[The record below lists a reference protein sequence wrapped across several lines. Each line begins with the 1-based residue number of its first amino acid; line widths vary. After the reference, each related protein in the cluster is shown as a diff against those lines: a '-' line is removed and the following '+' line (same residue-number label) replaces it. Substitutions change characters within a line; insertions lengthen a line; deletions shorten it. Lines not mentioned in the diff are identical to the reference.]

1 MLRRRRVSEALG
13 PLSRA
18 RTKRSVLE
26 ALTDLV
32 DIVLGHKLRA
42 RVQVRGRDVAIKL
55 QIELHDRVEA
65 LQEGLLSERAL
76 QRAGLDLLELLRPK
90 VEAIG
95 ADLVVELELRDGV
108 ADCGRNATIRSEK
121 PHYVFA
127 AFDQLH
133 DRRGGDVGA
142 DIDADVVGP
151 CVDLEILQT

>member
-1 MLRRRRVSEALG
+1 MLRRRARERSLR

-26 ALTDLV
+26 TLADFI

-42 RVQVRGRDVAIKL
+42 CVEVRGRDVAIEL

-65 LQEGLLSERAL
+65 LQEGLLSEGAL
-76 QRAGLDLLELLRPK
+76 QRAGLDLLELLRAE

-108 ADCGRNATIRSEK
+108 ADCGRHSAVRSEK
-121 PHYVFA
+121 SDHVLA
-127 AFDQLH
+127 ALDQLY
-133 DRRGGDVGA
+133 DRGGGDVGA

-151 CVDLEILQT
+151 RVDLEILQA

>member
-1 MLRRRRVSEALG
+1 MDAAPKSRERSLR
-13 PLSRA
+13 PCSRA

-26 ALTDLV
+26 ALADLV
-32 DIVLGHKLRA
+32 DIILGHKLRA

-55 QIELHDRVEA
+55 QIELHDRVET

-76 QRAGLDLLELLRPK
+76 QRAGLDLLELLRAE

-108 ADCGRNATIRSEK
+108 ADGGGHAAVGSEK

-133 DRRGGDVGA
+133 DRGGGDVGA
-142 DIDADVVGP
+142 DIDANVVGP
-151 CVDLEILQT
+151 CVDLEIL